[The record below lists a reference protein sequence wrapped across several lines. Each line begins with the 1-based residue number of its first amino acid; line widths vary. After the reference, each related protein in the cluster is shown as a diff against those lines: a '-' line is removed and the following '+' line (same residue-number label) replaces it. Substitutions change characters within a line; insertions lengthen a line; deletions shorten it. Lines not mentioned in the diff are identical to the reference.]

1 MTPANKM
8 VKGTQLV
15 NVESEVNGV
24 KQVMIFDPS
33 ADISLFRALQD
44 FFLGGGGGGGKKLF
58 LITSRGEG
66 VAVRPS

>member
-8 VKGTQLV
+8 VKRTQLV
-15 NVESEVNGV
+15 NVESEV

-44 FFLGGGGGGGKKLF
+44 FFLGGGGGELF
-58 LITSRGEG
+58 FITS
-66 VAVRPS
+66 